1 MVLYLRKRL
10 KSAKVIMI
18 YVLLI
23 LTAGFKISAAT
34 TAESM
39 QALSFIDGNGTVL
52 PYRLFLP
59 NDYDADKKYPVLLF
73 LHGAGERGSDN
84 YIQIASNVGIIDRII
99 NSTDDAYDCI
109 IIAPQ
114 CAGGYQWVDTPC
126 WGSYDQS
133 EIAISKYLAVTV
145 ELLKHIQ
152 DTYSVD
158 SSRLYVT
165 GLSMGGYGTW
175 DLITRYPDMFA
186 AALPVCGGGDP
197 SKAELI
203 KDMAIWA
210 FHGSADDI
218 VPVMGTREMVAA
230 LEQSGSSVIYTEYP
244 GVNHF
249 CWHNAYA
256 EPNLLSWLFAQED
269 ADAQTT
275 GITSGNTAVSSAA
288 SASVKMS
295 AGSGT
300 PETGYSCNVTI
311 FIITG
316 LSSVAAI
323 LCCVLIKRTKRNKT
337 PA

>member
-1 MVLYLRKRL
+1 MQE
-10 KSAKVIMI
+10 
-18 YVLLI
+18 
-23 LTAGFKISAAT
+23 ISFT
-34 TAESM
+34 
-39 QALSFIDGNGTVL
+39 DGNGIVL
-52 PYRLFLP
+52 PYRLHLP
-59 NDYDADKKYPVLLF
+59 DDYDADKKYPVLLF

-84 YIQIASNVGIIDRII
+84 YKQVASNVGIIDRII
-99 NSTDDAYDCI
+99 NSTDSAFDCI

-114 CAGGYQWVDTPC
+114 CADGYQWVNAPYS
-126 WGSYDQS
+126 GSYDQS
-133 EIAISKYLAVTV
+133 EIAISRHLAAAV
-145 ELLKHIQ
+145 ELLAHIQ

-218 VPVMGTREMVAA
+218 VPVLGTREMVAT

-244 GVNHF
+244 GENHF
-249 CWHNAYA
+249 CWHRAFA
-256 EPNLLSWLFAQED
+256 EPDLLSWLFTQENTD
-269 ADAQTT
+269 TQTT
-275 GITSGNTAVSSAA
+275 GITSGNTAASSAPSG
-288 SASVKMS
+288 SAKTS

-300 PETGYSCNVTI
+300 PETGYSRNVTI
-311 FIITG
+311 IIITA
-316 LSSVAAI
+316 LSFVAAF
-323 LCCVLIKRTKRNKT
+323 LCCVIVKHTKRDKA
-337 PA
+337 PS